1 MKDVRARDVMVSEVF
16 TVSPGLV
23 LLELERELAA
33 HRITGAPV
41 LEHGRVV
48 GIVSRAD
55 IDARLFRE
63 QSRSAASALFYQ
75 QTDLEGAAP
84 PEPSDPTAEALESL
98 RHLHVRDVM
107 TRELLAV
114 APDDPLPE
122 VARVMRDR
130 RVHRVLVLDAGQL
143 VGIVSSFDVVRA
155 VAERA

>member
-1 MKDVRARDVMVSEVF
+1 MKDVRARDVMVREVF

-63 QSRSAASALFYQ
+63 QSLSAATAVFYQ
-75 QTDLEGAAP
+75 QADLEGPAP
-84 PEPSDPTAEALESL
+84 PEPSDPAAEALESL
-98 RHLHVRDVM
+98 RYLHVRDVM

-122 VARVMRDR
+122 VARLMRDR
-130 RVHRVLVLDAGQL
+130 RVHRVLVLDAGRL

>member
-1 MKDVRARDVMVSEVF
+1 MKDVCARDVMVREVF
-16 TVSPGLV
+16 TVSPDTV

-41 LEHGRVV
+41 LDHGRLV

-63 QSRSAASALFYQ
+63 QSRSAATALFYQ
-75 QTDLEGAAP
+75 QSDLDDPGAQRPA
-84 PEPSDPTAEALESL
+84 DPAAAALESL

-114 APDDPLPE
+114 APEARLPE

-130 RVHRVLVLDAGQL
+130 RVHRVLVLEAGRL

-155 VAERA
+155 VAELA

>member
-1 MKDVRARDVMVSEVF
+1 MKDVHARDIMATEVF
-16 TVSPGLV
+16 TVSPDLV

-33 HRITGAPV
+33 RRITGAPV
-41 LEHGRVV
+41 LDHGRVV

-63 QSRSAASALFYQ
+63 QSRSAATALFYQ
-75 QTDLEGAAP
+75 QTDLDAP
-84 PEPSDPTAEALESL
+84 TAPEQSDPTTAAFESL
-98 RHLHVRDVM
+98 RHLRVRDVM
-107 TRELLAV
+107 TRDVLAV
-114 APDDPLPE
+114 APDDPLPA

-130 RVHRVLVLDAGQL
+130 RVHRLLVLEAGRL

>member
-1 MKDVRARDVMVSEVF
+1 MKNVRARDVMVREVF
-16 TVSPGLV
+16 TVSPDLV

-41 LEHGRVV
+41 LDHGRLV

-63 QSRSAASALFYQ
+63 QSRSAATALFYQ
-75 QTDLEGAAP
+75 QSDLDGPTA
-84 PEPSDPTAEALESL
+84 PEPSDPGATALESL
-98 RHLHVRDVM
+98 RQLRVRDVM

-114 APDDPLPE
+114 APEATLPE
-122 VARVMRDR
+122 VACVMRDR
-130 RVHRVLVLDAGQL
+130 RIHRVLVLEAGRL

-155 VAERA
+155 VAELA

>member
-1 MKDVRARDVMVSEVF
+1 MKEVLARDVMARDVF
-16 TVSPGLV
+16 TVSPDLV

-41 LEHGRVV
+41 LDHGRLV

-55 IDARLFRE
+55 IDARMFRE
-63 QSRSAASALFYQ
+63 QSRSAAAALFYQ
-75 QTDLEGAAP
+75 QSDLDGPAA
-84 PEPSDPTAEALESL
+84 PEPSDPSAAALESL

-114 APDDPLPE
+114 APEDSLPE

-130 RVHRVLVLDAGQL
+130 RVHRVLVLEAGRL